1 MELCARIRPDEK
13 ILEEYMNTKNAAG
26 YFATTTAHE
35 LRPVLKIEKQSAV
48 SATSTWSTLF
58 QHATVLATGLV
69 RTALRILVAIAT
81 TELKRRVAPGRRS
94 EERYQFESPEARQGT
109 WGRIL

>member
-1 MELCARIRPDEK
+1 
-13 ILEEYMNTKNAAG
+13 MNTKNAAG

-48 SATSTWSTLF
+48 SSTSSWSTPF
-58 QHATVLATGLV
+58 QQVTGLAARLV
-69 RTALRILVAIAT
+69 RATLQILVAIAT

>member
-1 MELCARIRPDEK
+1 
-13 ILEEYMNTKNAAG
+13 MNTQKTAG
-26 YFATTTAHE
+26 YFTATTAHGQ
-35 LRPVLKIEKQSAV
+35 RPVLKIEKQSAV
-48 SATSTWSTLF
+48 SSTSSWWILF
-58 QHATVLATGLV
+58 NHVHRLATQLT
-69 RTALRILVAIAT
+69 RTTLQILVAIAT

>member
-1 MELCARIRPDEK
+1 
-13 ILEEYMNTKNAAG
+13 MNTQKTAG
-26 YFATTTAHE
+26 YFAATTSVE
-35 LRPVLKIEKQSAV
+35 QRPVLKIEKQSAISSTSSW
-48 SATSTWSTLF
+48 SALF
-58 QHATVLATGLV
+58 QQLTGLATALV

>member
-1 MELCARIRPDEK
+1 MT
-13 ILEEYMNTKNAAG
+13 TKNTAG
-26 YFATTTAHE
+26 YFAATTAHE
-35 LRPVLKIEKQSAV
+35 QRPVLKIEKQSMV
-48 SATSTWSTLF
+48 SSESTWSTLL
-58 QHATVLATGLV
+58 QQVTGLAARLV
-69 RTALRILVAIAT
+69 RATLQILVAIAT

>member
-1 MELCARIRPDEK
+1 
-13 ILEEYMNTKNAAG
+13 MNSQKAAG
-26 YFATTTAHE
+26 YFTATTAHGQ
-35 LRPVLKIEKQSAV
+35 RPVLKIEKQSAV
-48 SATSTWSTLF
+48 SSTSSWSTLF
-58 QHATVLATGLV
+58 QHATGLATGLV

-94 EERYQFESPEARQGT
+94 EERYQFESPEARAGT

>member
-1 MELCARIRPDEK
+1 
-13 ILEEYMNTKNAAG
+13 MNTKNAAG
-26 YFATTTAHE
+26 YFAATTTHE
-35 LRPVLKIEKQSAV
+35 QRPVLKIEKQSAV
-48 SATSTWSTLF
+48 SSTSSWSTLSP
-58 QHATVLATGLV
+58 QVTGVATRLIRATLQ
-69 RTALRILVAIAT
+69 ILVALAT